1 MPHTTEPLKPH
12 WLQILLALAAD
23 ARHGSGIMR
32 AVLEQTGGTLKL
44 WPVLLYS
51 SLEQM
56 RGAGLIQE
64 VPAREHPVGESTRR
78 KFYRLTKSGRRALGD
93 EAERLE
99 RLAGLAKASLAAAR
113 RDA

>member
-1 MPHTTEPLKPH
+1 MTAAEPLKPH
-12 WLQILLALAAD
+12 WFQILLALAAD

-32 AVLEQTGGTLKL
+32 AVLDQTEGTLRL

-56 RGAGLIQE
+56 TDAGLIQE
-64 VPAREHPVGESTRR
+64 VPARERPAGESERR
-78 KFYRLTKSGRRALGD
+78 RIYRLTKAGRRVLGE
-93 EAERLE
+93 EAD
-99 RLAGLAKASLAAAR
+99 RLARLASTAKAHLAATR